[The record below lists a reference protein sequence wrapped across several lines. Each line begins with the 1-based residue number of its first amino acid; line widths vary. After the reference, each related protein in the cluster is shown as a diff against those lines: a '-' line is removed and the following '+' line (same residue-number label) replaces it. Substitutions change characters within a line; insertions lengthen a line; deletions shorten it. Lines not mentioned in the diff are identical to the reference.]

1 MQKKVKEKFD
11 FYDTKVTILGH
22 LQRGGSPSSFD
33 RILACRMGFAAVKA
47 LLNGETRKM
56 VGLRG
61 NIIKFTDLI
70 ESLREREFKLE
81 DDLLEMSTI
90 LA

>member
-1 MQKKVKEKFD
+1 
-11 FYDTKVTILGH
+11 
-22 LQRGGSPSSFD
+22 
-33 RILACRMGFAAVKA
+33 
-47 LLNGETRKM
+47 M